1 MEKTGMDL
9 LMAYPRRHPDTAFR
23 QVGDEG
29 GLVVLPGRAEVK
41 VLNPVGIAVFS
52 LLDGSRDV
60 DTLAA
65 TIAGE
70 FEIGLDQA
78 REDVIAFLTELQ
90 REGMLADA
98 AAPNERTS

>member
-1 MEKTGMDL
+1 MDL
-9 LMAYPRRHPDTAFR
+9 ATANPRRHPDTAFR
-23 QVGDEG
+23 QIGDEG

-52 LLDGSRDV
+52 LLDGSRDL

-65 TIAGE
+65 TIAEE
-70 FEIGLDQA
+70 FEIELEQA
-78 REDVIAFLTELQ
+78 RDDVATFLAELQ

-98 AAPNERTS
+98 ATGSNEKSA

>member
-1 MEKTGMDL
+1 MDL
-9 LMAYPRRHPDTAFR
+9 LTAYPRRHPDTAFR
-23 QVGDEG
+23 QIGDEG

-52 LLDGSRDV
+52 LLDGSRDL

-70 FEIGLDQA
+70 FEIELDRA
-78 REDVIAFLTELQ
+78 REDVIAFLDELQ
-90 REGMLADA
+90 REGMLAD
-98 AAPNERTS
+98 ETSPSEKPS